1 MRARRLFSILGALA
15 LSIAL
20 VGCGPTVDVEKLSK
34 DLVGTWELESGV
46 LNGRDFG
53 EEERDQMDELGVN
66 VTLDLDS
73 NGDMLYDIAGT
84 QMKGTWKV
92 KDGSTVEL
100 TVDSEPVD
108 APYEND
114 RITMASG
121 DSHMVFVKVDDDP
134 NCDRDPSENAG
145 PLGTDEGQGDA
156 SDANDTQSVI
166 ASAMTPE
173 ADAAYAAYIEG
184 VTVTSPMDQP
194 VFSNDNFD
202 VRCLGVGKDTKGDT
216 GYLLE
221 LANKTDEDLAFTVLA
236 ANVDGKDAYD
246 PAFFSLHVA
255 PGSTAKGFF
264 YFQHES
270 LVVDETSHFNG
281 IIGAVDSKAQ
291 PFDVLNLTIN

>member
-53 EEERDQMDELGVN
+53 EEERDQIRELGVN

-92 KDGSTVEL
+92 KDGSTIEL

-121 DSHMVFVKVDDDP
+121 DSHMVFVKVDDP

-156 SDANDTQSVI
+156 
-166 ASAMTPE
+166 
-173 ADAAYAAYIEG
+173 DAAELKPLIDSVASPEG
-184 VTVTSPMDQP
+184 DTINAGYVSSVKVTSPMDQ
-194 VFSNDNFD
+194 VAFSNGNFD
-202 VRCLGVGKDTKGDT
+202 VRCVGVGEDPEGDT

-221 LANKTDEDLAFTVLA
+221 VTNKSDRDVVLTLMA
-236 ANVDGKDAYD
+236 ATVDGEDASD
-246 PAFFSLHVA
+246 SGNFIMHAAPNATSKSFF
-255 PGSTAKGFF
+255 FF
-264 YFQHES
+264 DHQG
-270 LVVDETSHFNG
+270 LVVDGSSEFAAQLLA
-281 IIGAVDSKAQ
+281 IDADAQ
-291 PFDVLNLTIN
+291 PFDVLNITIN